1 MSEVEQLSQQ
11 DMQSLQMY
19 LEEYG
24 QQSEML
30 AGQLGLIE
38 QRKFESLSSI
48 EALEALG
55 AGDEPV
61 LLPIGGGVS
70 VRAKITDSENM
81 LVNVGA
87 DVLIAKNREETI
99 SYLRDRI
106 TEMDAVAGKVSES
119 LSQVQARIE
128 EINRR
133 FRAAG
138 SQINPGLQ

>member
-11 DMQSLQMY
+11 DMQALQMY
-19 LEEYG
+19 MEENI

-30 AGQLGLIE
+30 TGQLGLIE

-48 EALEALG
+48 QALEALES
-55 AGDEPV
+55 GDDSI
-61 LLPIGGGVS
+61 LLPLGGGVS
-70 VRAKITDSENM
+70 VRAKITDAENI

-87 DVLIAKNREETI
+87 DVLIAKSREEAI
-99 SYLRDRI
+99 SYLKDRI
-106 TEMDAVAGKVSES
+106 TEMDAVEGKISES

-133 FRAAG
+133 FRAATG
-138 SQINPGLQ
+138 QQADSGL